1 MIQFSALF
9 RFLLEAKNASLS
21 VFLKIRQQGTCT
33 FLGVSNAANTSVV
46 ESRVVLLLAIF
57 TALFIMQ
64 LLRIFNIGF
73 ETTTAAG
80 EKSDIEIQLCLVVP

>member
-9 RFLLEAKNASLS
+9 RFLEAKNASLS

-73 ETTTAAG
+73 ETTASAAG

>member
-9 RFLLEAKNASLS
+9 RFLEAKHASLS

-33 FLGVSNAANTSVV
+33 FLSVSNAGNAANTSVV
-46 ESRVVLLLAIF
+46 ESRFVLLLAIF

-73 ETTTAAG
+73 ETTAAAG
-80 EKSDIEIQLCLVVP
+80 

>member
-1 MIQFSALF
+1 MIQFSTLF
-9 RFLLEAKNASLS
+9 RFLEAKNASLS
-21 VFLKIRQQGTCT
+21 VFLKIRQQGTST
-33 FLGVSNAANTSVV
+33 FLGVSNAADTSVV

-73 ETTTAAG
+73 ETTAAAG